1 MTRKYN
7 FSAGPAMLPLSVLEK
22 AQAEL
27 LDWNGT
33 GQSVMEMSHRGKDFM
48 GIAKAAEADLRE
60 LMGIPDNY
68 KVLFLQGGATSQFA
82 AIPLN
87 LLHDKESADYVN
99 TGIWSNKAITEAKR
113 YCSVNIVASSE
124 SNNYT
129 AIPPYD
135 SWDTNPDAAY
145 LHYTPN
151 ETIAGVEF
159 PWIPETGETPLV
171 ADMSSNI
178 LSQPVDVSKFGLIYA
193 GAQKNIGPAG
203 LTIVIVREDL
213 IGKAMDI
220 TPTMFNY
227 EVHASNNSMYNTPST
242 YAWYL
247 AGLIF
252 KWLKDQGGLD
262 HMERVNRR
270 KAERLY
276 NFIDSSDFYSNPID
290 KEYRS
295 KMNIPFTLANSDLND
310 KFLDAAAVR
319 NLVYLKGHKSVGG
332 MRASI
337 YNAMPEQGII
347 ELVDMMQAFEKE
359 FG

>member
-1 MTRKYN
+1 
-7 FSAGPAMLPLSVLEK
+7 MLPQQVLEQ

-48 GIAKAAEADLRE
+48 SIAEAAEADLP
-60 LMGIPDNY
+60 L
-68 KVLFLQGGATSQFA
+68 KATTTTTVQ
-82 AIPLN
+82 
-87 LLHDKESADYVN
+87 
-99 TGIWSNKAITEAKR
+99 
-113 YCSVNIVASSE
+113 
-124 SNNYT
+124 
-129 AIPPYD
+129 PYE

-159 PWIPETGETPLV
+159 PWVPETGDIPLV

-178 LSQPVDVSKFGLIYA
+178 LSAPIDVSKYGLIYA

-203 LTIVIVREDL
+203 LTIVIIREDL
-213 IGKAMDI
+213 IGNAQDI
-220 TPTMFNY
+220 TPTMLNY
-227 EVHASNNSMYNTPST
+227 EYTRIMA
-242 YAWYL
+242 L
-247 AGLIF
+247 C
-252 KWLKDQGGLD
+252 QGGL
-262 HMERVNRR
+262 EKIETINKN
-270 KAERLY
+270 KAKRLY
-276 NFIDSSDFYSNPID
+276 DYIDSSDFYSNPVD

-295 KMNIPFTLANSDLND
+295 VMNIPFTLANSDLNEQ
-310 KFLDAAAVR
+310 FLEIAASK

-337 YNAMPEQGII
+337 YNAMPEQGVI